1 MEGGHEG
8 HLPKRNDLILLM
20 STLVRSVPVEQ
31 DKPPGQA
38 SGVSKA
44 DDCSGVEVRSVRY
57 LTLFVVN
64 FFGSSIQNKREE
76 VKILA

>member
-1 MEGGHEG
+1 MS
-8 HLPKRNDLILLM
+8 HLQQGAITLLQT
-20 STLVRSVPVEQ
+20 SNLVRSVPAEQ

-44 DDCSGVEVRSVRY
+44 DDCSGVEVRSIRY

-64 FFGSSIQNKREE
+64 FFGS
-76 VKILA
+76 